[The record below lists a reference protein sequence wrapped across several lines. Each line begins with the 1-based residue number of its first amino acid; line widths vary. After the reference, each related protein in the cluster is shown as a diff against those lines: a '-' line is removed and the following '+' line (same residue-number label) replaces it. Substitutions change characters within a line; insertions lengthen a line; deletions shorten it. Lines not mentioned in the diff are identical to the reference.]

1 MHISELTPGPP
12 GTTPGTF
19 QSHQSAPQKHS
30 LGQRKPLPRI
40 SAQAGQSES
49 PGSTHSF
56 PKYPRQHQLQEH
68 HTFLPRCRF
77 LGAPVPPNKPA
88 SRAGQ
93 AIQAASYYAKNF
105 NPVAVPELKAF
116 LCLRLQMEK
125 CVIRPQYETYW
136 QGAGHN
142 FIVHT
147 PGFRE
152 VMEHDCF
159 IALWDLLH
167 LVNQM
172 DKAMDKSDKIYKVR
186 PMLDRMLPLFR
197 HYYSPRQQLSL
208 DEGMIP
214 TKNRLDIKKY
224 ICDKPVRWGIKSFLL
239 CEAKMGYIL
248 DAEIYT
254 GRVKDRHWPI
264 LGSASSVVRRLVEN
278 SQVTNKNHM
287 LFMDPFYNSVAL
299 FHLLKNELGVL
310 AAGTV
315 IPSRKHYPKEL
326 GRRLTERGR
335 YEFLC
340 QGTLCAIILEG
351 PQVHPLLEQ
360 LPRPEESVHC
370 EQACGGLARA
380 VDRTTACGGLHQVS

>member
-1 MHISELTPGPP
+1 MQARLAHRSRQRQEPLRATSLRHRYIPWGRGSPCRESQHRLVRASHPGRHTVPQNIP
-12 GTTPGTF
+12 DNINHKSTTLSFLDADFWGLLCRQTNLRAEQVK
-19 QSHQSAPQKHS
+19 QS
-30 LGQRKPLPRI
+30 KP
-40 SAQAGQSES
+40 
-49 PGSTHSF
+49 
-56 PKYPRQHQLQEH
+56 
-68 HTFLPRCRF
+68 
-77 LGAPVPPNKPA
+77 
-88 SRAGQ
+88 
-93 AIQAASYYAKNF
+93 ASYYAKNF
-105 NPVAVPELKAF
+105 KPVAVPELKAF

-125 CVIRPQYETYW
+125 CIIRPQYESYW

-172 DKAMDKSDKIYKVR
+172 EEAMDKSDKIYKVR

-214 TKNRLDIKKY
+214 TKNRLTIKKY
-224 ICDKPVRWGIKSFLL
+224 IRDKAVRWGIKSFLL

-264 LGSASSVVRRLVEN
+264 LGSASSVCPLSRGELAGHQQEPHAVHGPLL
-278 SQVTNKNHM
+278 Q
-287 LFMDPFYNSVAL
+287 L

-310 AAGTV
+310 AGGTI

-326 GRRLTERGR
+326 GRRLTKRGR

-340 QGTLCAIILEG
+340 RGALCAIAWKDHKSIHFLSNYHDPRRASTVNRRVG
-351 PQVHPLLEQ
+351 DWLAQLTAPQLV
-360 LPRPEESVHC
+360 
-370 EQACGGLARA
+370 
-380 VDRTTACGGLHQVS
+380 VDYTR

>member
-12 GTTPGTF
+12 GTQKQTTPGTS
-19 QSHQSAPQKHS
+19 QSHQPAPQKHS

-49 PGSTHSF
+49 PGSTHSS
-56 PKYPRQHQLQEH
+56 PKYPRQHQPQEH
-68 HTFLPRCRF
+68 HTFLPRRRF

-88 SRAGQ
+88 SRA
-93 AIQAASYYAKNF
+93 SYYAKNF
-105 NPVAVPELKAF
+105 KPVAVPELKAF

-125 CVIRPQYETYW
+125 CVIRPQYESYW

-142 FIVHT
+142 FIVHI

-172 DKAMDKSDKIYKVR
+172 EEAVDKSDKIYKVR

-214 TKNRLDIKKY
+214 TKNRLTIKKY
-224 ICDKPVRWGIKSFLL
+224 IRDKAVRWGIKSFLL

-278 SQVTNKNHM
+278 SQATNKNHM

-310 AAGTV
+310 AGGTI
-315 IPSRKHYPKEL
+315 IPSRKHYPKEI

-340 QGTLCAIILEG
+340 RGALCAIAWKDHKSIHFLSNYHDPRRASTVNRRVG
-351 PQVHPLLEQ
+351 DWLAQLTAPQLV
-360 LPRPEESVHC
+360 
-370 EQACGGLARA
+370 
-380 VDRTTACGGLHQVS
+380 VDYTR